1 MSAHTR
7 TILLEAVLKKFVVCF
22 ALGLLAASGTVDAQF
37 TGAPAGL
44 MTARPQSQAP
54 AVARA
59 QREVAALQAAKQA
72 AANAVP
78 KPFSRVAVSAGISA
92 MGVNMQV
99 ATNVNK
105 YINVRATGNYFSYTM
120 SNQSFDDYT
129 VNGKLDFATAGLS
142 ADFYPFP
149 KHGLR
154 FSPGVQFYNQN
165 GATANVAV
173 KGGTSL
179 SLNDVDYY
187 SSSTNPIQGT
197 AEFGLNTRKQAFTA
211 TTGWGNLI
219 SRKASKH
226 WSFPVELGVAF
237 VDAPTVKMALNSGQ
251 ACNASGQNCVN
262 VTDYAEL
269 QSNLQAQVKKYQD
282 DVNMLKFYPIFS
294 FGVGYSFHIR

>member
-1 MSAHTR
+1 MGQDLGA
-7 TILLEAVLKKFVVCF
+7 LAGALKSK
-22 ALGLLAASGTVDAQF
+22 
-37 TGAPAGL
+37 
-44 MTARPQSQAP
+44 PQSTSP

-59 QREVAALQAAKQA
+59 QREAAAKLA

-92 MGVNMQV
+92 MGINMQV

-105 YINVRATGNYFSYTM
+105 YINARVTGNYFSYSM
-120 SNQSFDDYT
+120 NNQSFDDYT
-129 VNGKLDFATAGLS
+129 VNGKLNFAAAGVS

-154 FSPGVQFYNQN
+154 FSPGVMLYNQN
-165 GATANVAV
+165 NATANVAV

-179 SLNDVDYY
+179 SLNDHDYY
-187 SSSTNPIQGT
+187 SSTTNPIQGT
-197 AEFGLNTRKQAFTA
+197 AAFGLNTRKQAFTA

-226 WSFPVELGVAF
+226 WSFPVEVGVAF
-237 VDAPTVKMALNSGQ
+237 INAPTVKMDLTSGQ
-251 ACNASGQNCVN
+251 ACDSNGLNCVN

-282 DVNMLKFYPIFS
+282 DVYMLKYYPILS